1 MKILIIIP
9 IFNEENQLDKCL
21 QSFVNQTTK
30 PSSLILVNDGSTD
43 NSKKIINK
51 YSRKFSWITDYNKS
65 SNGIAEAG
73 KKIIKAFNF
82 GKSKSKLKYDLIGK
96 FDGDIILPKNYFE
109 KMIQHFKKDEKIGI
123 CSGVLFIKKNDQWL
137 YEDLHDKKH
146 IRGALKLYSKNCFQD
161 IGGLIENLGWDT
173 VDELLAKYFKYKTKV
188 DENIIV
194 KHLRR
199 TSKRYNQKIIYK
211 QGELMYKLRYG
222 IFISLIATM
231 KMFWK
236 NKKINTIT
244 GCALGYLNAYKKK
257 KSYFVSKE
265 QGSFIRSFRIKNII
279 KKIFL
284 IS

>member
-51 YSRKFSWITDYNKS
+51 YSKKFSWITDYNKS
-65 SNGIAEAG
+65 SNGKAEAG

-123 CSGVLFIKKNDQWL
+123 CSGVLF
-137 YEDLHDKKH
+137 
-146 IRGALKLYSKNCFQD
+146 
-161 IGGLIENLGWDT
+161 
-173 VDELLAKYFKYKTKV
+173 V
-188 DENIIV
+188 
-194 KHLRR
+194 
-199 TSKRYNQKIIYK
+199 
-211 QGELMYKLRYG
+211 
-222 IFISLIATM
+222 
-231 KMFWK
+231 
-236 NKKINTIT
+236 
-244 GCALGYLNAYKKK
+244 KKK
-257 KSYFVSKE
+257 
-265 QGSFIRSFRIKNII
+265 RSVAI
-279 KKIFL
+279 
-284 IS
+284 